1 MMPTM
6 TDDNFEAFRQR
17 KLQEGFDEVLVRE
30 WQPDFANEPHAHPFD
45 TDALV
50 ARGEYWLTL
59 DGKVTHYKAGDRFR
73 VARGVLHAERYGA
86 QGAVFWAARK
96 N

>member
-1 MMPTM
+1 MMS
-6 TDDNFEAFRQR
+6 TDFEEYKKQ

-30 WQPDFANEPHAHPFD
+30 WAPHFENAPHAHPFD

-50 ARGEYWLTL
+50 AQGDYWLTI
-59 DGKVTHYKAGDRFR
+59 DGATRHLKTGDRFQ
-73 VARGVLHAERYGA
+73 VARGLEHSEKYGA
-86 QGAVFWAARK
+86 EGAVFWAARK